1 MVIRPERGKLAL
13 KRKSKAKKSKREKKK
28 KSKGVILSWQLFG
41 YMPFQLFHTAGLSK
55 IVDRIDINRKVFPQL
70 VSSYSKSLLCSQCN
84 EASQK

>member
-13 KRKSKAKKSKREKKK
+13 KRKSKAKKSKWKKK

-55 IVDRIDINRKVFPQL
+55 IVDRIDINSKVLPQL